1 MKKFLFVAL
10 LLMSIVSF
18 GQIQKIEVE
27 KPLKTTKVG
36 PMGTFWCGA
45 DFYEDGV
52 LVTFQDMNFTKI
64 TVLRTF
70 KLTLEDFN
78 GLSQILLSE
87 TNKVD
92 DFYTIKTLDSKMLYF
107 KFAKSFGV
115 IYPLILLDG
124 DGIKDAKFPNLT
136 KSQMKKLFDIK

>member
-1 MKKFLFVAL
+1 MRKLFLGTL
-10 LLMSIVSF
+10 LLLSVLSF
-18 GQIQKIEVE
+18 SQIQKIEVE
-27 KPLKTTKVG
+27 KPLKTTKIA
-36 PMGTFWCGA
+36 PMGSFIASA

-70 KLTLEDFN
+70 KLTLDDFN

-107 KFAKSFGV
+107 KFTKSFGV
-115 IYPLILLDG
+115 IYPFILLDG
-124 DGIKDAKFPNLT
+124 DGVKDAKFPNLT